1 MPATLQALSSSFC
14 IVTWKHP
21 SYGEG
26 TTIGNFPIGAVYED
40 EYITVVRRLTIP
52 EVLSILRKALEEGN
66 L

>member
-1 MPATLQALSSSFC
+1 MPATLQALPSPFC

-21 SYGEG
+21 SYGEE
-26 TTIGNFPIGAVYED
+26 TTVGNFPIGAGYED
-40 EYITVVRRLTIP
+40 EYTTIVRRLTIP